1 MKENEILAEIH
12 RVRAEHARECNY
24 DVDVIF
30 AEMREELKR
39 LQAEGWLLVCVN
51 AAAAR
56 LPVVRSFWPPCF
68 RTRVTAKVSSSRN
81 AMRVASSCA
90 VTSRSSSN
98 VTASTET
105 DFGAEQ
111 VKS

>member
-1 MKENEILAEIH
+1 M
-12 RVRAEHARECNY
+12 RA
-24 DVDVIF
+24 
-30 AEMREELKR
+30 
-39 LQAEGWLLVCVN
+39 
-51 AAAAR
+51 
-56 LPVVRSFWPPCF
+56 
-68 RTRVTAKVSSSRN
+68 
-81 AMRVASSCA
+81 ASSCA